1 MRSIW
6 ATLLLLCL
14 YLSEVKAQQFNLK
27 TWSLEEGL
35 PQAYI
40 SDIAQDSSGSLWIG
54 TSGGLSL
61 FNGVSFRNFTK
72 QNGLRSNDISCLFRD
87 KKNTLWIGTSDQ
99 GLCSYDGIRFRHFSK
114 KAGVPEGP
122 ISGIAQAP
130 NSTIWITTSKGLAY
144 LKNGKF
150 KLLAARPNLPARQY
164 SCILIAKNGE
174 IWLGTLGNGL
184 YRFNG
189 KKAIHYSLE
198 DGLSNKIIYK
208 LFESSKHVIW
218 IGTYGG
224 ITKFDGKKL
233 TKYIPEGDPN
243 LNRAV
248 AFTEL
253 LSRHIFIGLDGGGL
267 LKWENE
273 KFTYYTTKN
282 GLASNYLTSLLHDR
296 EGNLWIGTTGGGL
309 QRYTPN
315 GFTYFGLQ
323 DGLLN
328 ENITA
333 IHRVK
338 NYDLW
343 LGSLGSGI
351 AHYNGK
357 NFTWFTQKDGLAS
370 NTVNDIKAD
379 EKGNLW
385 IATNQGISFY
395 NGNSFKTYTQDN
407 GLIYNVVNFCLPDS
421 GNKVWV
427 ATDAGF
433 SYFNGKEFQNYRI
446 PGSKIPN
453 FIYTIF
459 KDRQKRIWLGTKAG
473 VYEFRDG
480 HFIQHKELLK
490 LNLHETRSITQ
501 DKYNNL
507 WFASF
512 NYGLVRFTPEAK
524 TKRVAL
530 FNQKNGL
537 LSEGITGVKLDSH
550 NNLWI
555 GTNRGLNCLN
565 LYYYQKHDSLLLKE
579 FGYPEGL
586 RGIEINSNAM
596 EEGTNGLMWFGTVKG
611 LNRYNQAT
619 NRPVLCHPILNITE
633 VRLFLQ
639 KTDWPPLGYKVDS
652 LTNLPKELNL
662 NHDQNYLTFNFHG
675 ICLTNPEEVTYSFRL
690 KGFDKNWSGLSK
702 EPSATYSNLSPGNY
716 TFQVKA
722 CNKSGDCSNKITEYA
737 FTIVP
742 PFWSKDR
749 VIGISIL
756 VVSTAVF
763 GFVRWR
769 ENNLRKLNTVLEENV
784 AQRTVMLERKNHE
797 KEVLLK
803 EVHHRVKNNL
813 QIITSLLNLQSRHV
827 SDPAA
832 LDTLREVKDRIK
844 SISMLHQRLYQR
856 EELSCI
862 DLSEYVQT
870 LCRSLFASYGVRED
884 HVRLE
889 FDIPSLYL
897 DIDTALTLGLIV
909 NELVSNTLKYAFPE
923 QRKGTLLIE
932 LLRVT
937 ETDYTL
943 TISDDGTGLPDNFE
957 EKMATS
963 FGLQLVSSLIKK
975 LHGSLKFYSQGGTQ
989 IRLQFVILP
998 Q

>member
-1 MRSIW
+1 MRSTW
-6 ATLLLLCL
+6 ATLLFLCL
-14 YLSEVKAQQFNLK
+14 FLTEVTAQQFNLK

-40 SDIAQDSSGSLWIG
+40 SDIAQDRNGGLWVG

-61 FNGVSFRNFTK
+61 FNGVNFKNFTK
-72 QNGLRSNDISCLFRD
+72 QDGLKSNNISCLFRD
-87 KKNTLWIGTSDQ
+87 SQNTLWIGTSDQ
-99 GLCSYDGIRFRHFSK
+99 GLCSYDGIRFRHFGE
-114 KAGVPEGP
+114 KAGVPAGP
-122 ISGIAQAP
+122 VTGVAQAP
-130 NSTIWITTSKGLAY
+130 NGTIWITTSKGLAY
-144 LKNGKF
+144 FKNSKF
-150 KLLAARPNLPARQY
+150 NLLPAREDLPARQY
-164 SCILIAKNGE
+164 SCILIAKTGE

-184 YRFNG
+184 YRFDG
-189 KKAIHYSLE
+189 KTATHYSLE
-198 DGLSNKIIYK
+198 DGLSNKIIYT
-208 LFESSKHVIW
+208 LFEASNHTIW

-224 ITKFDGKKL
+224 ITKFDGTKL
-233 TKYIPEGDPN
+233 VKYIPEGDQN
-243 LNRAV
+243 LNRAI
-248 AFTEL
+248 AFAEL
-253 LSRHIFIGLDGGGL
+253 PFNRLFIGLDGGGL
-267 LKWENE
+267 LKLEKE
-273 KFTYYTTKN
+273 KFTYYSTRN

-296 EGNLWIGTTGGGL
+296 EGNLWLGTTGGGL
-309 QRYTPN
+309 QRFTPN

-333 IHRVK
+333 LHRIK
-338 NYDLW
+338 QNNLW
-343 LGSLGSGI
+343 LGTLGSGV
-351 AHYNGK
+351 ALFNGK
-357 NFTWFTQKDGLAS
+357 KFTWLTQKDGLAS
-370 NTVNDIKAD
+370 NTVNDIKPDA
-379 EKGNLW
+379 KGNIW

-395 NGNSFKTYTQDN
+395 NGHSFKNYTQDN

-421 GNKVWV
+421 GNTVWI

-446 PGSKIPN
+446 PGSKTPN
-453 FIYTIF
+453 YIYAIF
-459 KDRQKRIWLGTKAG
+459 KDRQNRIWLGTKAG
-473 VYEFRDG
+473 IYQFKDG
-480 HFIQHKELLK
+480 RFIQYKELRE
-490 LNLHETRSITQ
+490 LNLHEVRSITQ
-501 DKYNNL
+501 DQYNNL

-512 NYGLVRFTPEAK
+512 NYGLVRFSPDAK
-524 TKRVAL
+524 TKRTAL
-530 FNQKNGL
+530 FTQQHGL
-537 LSEGITGVKLDSH
+537 ISDGITSLHLDTR

-555 GTNRGLNCLN
+555 GTNRGLNSLN
-565 LYYYQKHDSLLLKE
+565 LAYYQEKDTLLLKE
-579 FGYPEGL
+579 FGFAEGL

-596 EEGTNGLMWFGTVKG
+596 EEGLDGIMWFGTVKG
-611 LNRYNQAT
+611 LNRYNPSTKRTAVCQ
-619 NRPVLCHPILNITE
+619 PVLNITD

-639 KTDWPPLGYKVDS
+639 KTDWPALGQKVDS
-652 LTNLPKELNL
+652 LTRLPVNLKLS
-662 NHDQNYLTFNFHG
+662 HDQNYLTFNFQG
-675 ICLTNPEEVTYSFRL
+675 ICLTTPEDVTYSFRL
-690 KGFDKNWSGLSK
+690 KGFDKNWSDLTK

-716 TFQVKA
+716 TFQVQA
-722 CNKSGDCSNKITEYA
+722 CIKNGKCSNKITEYA

-749 VIGISIL
+749 VIGISVL
-756 VVSTAVF
+756 VVAAAVF

-943 TISDDGTGLPDNFE
+943 TICDDGTGLPDNFE